1 MRRLPPFRRPWLRR
15 LRPLRPWHRR
25 PFVGPRW
32 GCWSLGVFVPLLA
45 LGLTI
50 LAMRACVF

>member
-1 MRRLPPFRRPWLRR
+1 MRRLPPYRRPLLQP
-15 LRPLRPWHRR
+15 LRPLRPWRRR

-32 GCWSLGVFVPLLA
+32 GCCTLGTFVPLLA